1 MRLILPLTSGRR
13 KLPAIPT
20 SALLDWVALVSL
32 FGFGAMGVD
41 KLLAVGKR
49 SRVSERTLWL
59 TSLLGGFLGIFVGG
73 LVFHHKTSKT
83 EFWLPVILSAVLW
96 VAVASFLTRPQV
108 F

>member
-1 MRLILPLTSGRR
+1 MLTIPVSLLIE
-13 KLPAIPT
+13 
-20 SALLDWVALVSL
+20 WVALVSL

-41 KLLAVGKR
+41 KLLAMGRR

-59 TSLLGGFLGIFVGG
+59 TSLLGGFPGIFVGG

-83 EFWLPVILSAVLW
+83 EFWVPVVVSAVLW
-96 VAVASFLTRPQV
+96 VAVATFLTKPQV

>member
-1 MRLILPLTSGRR
+1 LRLIPPQTSGRR
-13 KLPAIPT
+13 KLAAIPV
-20 SALLDWVALVSL
+20 SSLLDWVVIVSL

-41 KLLAVGKR
+41 KLLAMGRR

-83 EFWLPVILSAVLW
+83 EFWLPVVVSAVLW
-96 VAVASFLTRPQV
+96 VAVASFLIRPQV